1 VKFVTSMAFSDPS
14 QLGALARGAEQAGF
28 ACLTLS
34 DHVVHPAHIETPY
47 PYTPDRQPRWE
58 PFTDWP
64 DPWIAIATM
73 AAVTERIRFFTS
85 VYVLP
90 MRNPFLVAKTV
101 GTAAVM
107 SGNRVSLGIGAGWMR
122 DEFDL
127 MQQPFDGRGRRMDEM
142 LEVLQRLWS
151 GGMVEYHG
159 EFYDFAPLEMSPVPS
174 APIPIYVGGV
184 SKPARR
190 RAATRADGWISD
202 LHTTAEL
209 SELLRDV
216 LEMRAESD
224 RADDPFEVLVTVSDA
239 FDLDGYRRLEDLG
252 VTHLTTIPWLFY
264 GGVTESLQQKL
275 DGLARFGDEVIA
287 KMS

>member
-47 PYTPDRQPRWE
+47 PYTPDGQPRWE

-190 RAATRADGWISD
+190 RSRSLRVAARLPAP
-202 LHTTAEL
+202 TA
-209 SELLRDV
+209 
-216 LEMRAESD
+216 
-224 RADDPFEVLVTVSDA
+224 
-239 FDLDGYRRLEDLG
+239 GYRISTPRPSSASCCATCSRCG
-252 VTHLTTIPWLFY
+252 RRATAPTIPSRCS
-264 GGVTESLQQKL
+264 SL
-275 DGLARFGDEVIA
+275 
-287 KMS
+287 